1 MISSF
6 FNRNNAG
13 TIKFH
18 KICHWPAFIEE
29 FGAPTNYNAE
39 TYETAHKWFVK
50 RWIGC
55 LPHGNAKSMMSL
67 MRRNNIF
74 LSHGGSNL
82 LSKKRNIFRSPN
94 AFDVSSQN
102 ADGTFEKLFL
112 PRESAWVR
120 RGMFVLYNG
129 GTRGGNVA
137 RLIEFRR
144 GPRVGVVQAT
154 VQKCRCVQTQSVLS
168 AHTQGWSLD
177 EGPASTIHFELKADS
192 DYGIELYPMQC
203 DFADASRFLFL
214 PVHAHHLNY
223 GCNLKIRSKKYICY
237 VEFKLQRIH
246 KKVLESFNGF
256 KNSCG
261 ILPEGFIISKD
272 S

>member
-1 MISSF
+1 
-6 FNRNNAG
+6 
-13 TIKFH
+13 
-18 KICHWPAFIEE
+18 
-29 FGAPTNYNAE
+29 
-39 TYETAHKWFVK
+39 
-50 RWIGC
+50 
-55 LPHGNAKSMMSL
+55 MMSL

-102 ADGTFEKLFL
+102 ADGTFAKLFL

-177 EGPASTIHFELKADS
+177 EGPASTIHLELKADS

-203 DFADASRFLFL
+203 DFADASRF
-214 PVHAHHLNY
+214 Y
-223 GCNLKIRSKKYICY
+223 
-237 VEFKLQRIH
+237 
-246 KKVLESFNGF
+246 
-256 KNSCG
+256 SCPYMRT
-261 ILPEGFIISKD
+261 I
-272 S
+272 